1 MMMVVSVKPVC
12 HAVGKVKPVG
22 GMSHVCESVTSCP
35 CGRLSSEPHLQSY
48 VASGSNGLK
57 LIIDDPFV
65 SLLDDRLV
73 Y

>member
-1 MMMVVSVKPVC
+1 
-12 HAVGKVKPVG
+12 
-22 GMSHVCESVTSCP
+22 MSHVCESVTSCP
-35 CGRLSSEPHLQSY
+35 CGRLSFELHPQSY